1 MLGHDAMTTTNYIV
15 TVTSENRVYLNG
27 NIELVTSVEAA
38 NMLSLSRARISQL
51 ITDGKI
57 RGYKLKALL
66 LVPVDD
72 LVRYMDSKE
81 G

>member
-1 MLGHDAMTTTNYIV
+1 MLNDKDYIV
-15 TVTSENRVYLNG
+15 SVTRQNRVYLNG
-27 NIELVTSVEAA
+27 NTELITSVEAA
-38 NMLSLSRARISQL
+38 NMLSVSRARVSQL
-51 ITDGKI
+51 IAENRI

-72 LVRYMDSKE
+72 IVSYMDARE

>member
-1 MLGHDAMTTTNYIV
+1 MVDTSNYIV
-15 TVTSENRVYLNG
+15 TVTNENRVYLNG
-27 NIELVTSVEAA
+27 NVELVTSVEAA

-51 ITDGKI
+51 ITDGRI

-72 LVRYMDSKE
+72 LVAYMDSKE

>member
-1 MLGHDAMTTTNYIV
+1 MVEANNYIL
-15 TVTSENRVYLNG
+15 TVTSENRIYLNG
-27 NIELVTSVEAA
+27 NVELVTSVEAA

-51 ITDGKI
+51 IADGRI

-72 LVRYMDSKE
+72 IVSYTDAKE

>member
-1 MLGHDAMTTTNYIV
+1 MTMNNYIV

-51 ITDGKI
+51 IADGRI

-72 LVRYMDSKE
+72 LIRYADSKE

>member
-1 MLGHDAMTTTNYIV
+1 MVDTNNYIV
-15 TVTSENRVYLNG
+15 TVTNENRVYLNG

-51 ITDGKI
+51 ITDGRI

-72 LVRYMDSKE
+72 LVAYMNSKE

>member
-1 MLGHDAMTTTNYIV
+1 MTTDNYIV
-15 TVTSENRVYLNG
+15 TVTGENRVYLNG

-72 LVRYMDSKE
+72 ILRYIDSRE

>member
-1 MLGHDAMTTTNYIV
+1 MTTANYIV

-27 NIELVTSVEAA
+27 NVELVTSVEAA

-51 ITDGKI
+51 IADGRI

-72 LVRYMDSKE
+72 LVAYMDSKE

>member
-1 MLGHDAMTTTNYIV
+1 MNMANYIV

-66 LVPVDD
+66 LMPVDD

>member
-1 MLGHDAMTTTNYIV
+1 MNMDNYIV

-27 NIELVTSVEAA
+27 NTELVTSVEAA

-51 ITDGKI
+51 ITDGRI

-66 LVPVDD
+66 LVPMDD
-72 LVRYMDSKE
+72 LVRYMDSRDV
-81 G
+81 

>member
-1 MLGHDAMTTTNYIV
+1 MSTANYIV
-15 TVTSENRVYLNG
+15 TVTNENRVYLNG
-27 NIELVTSVEAA
+27 NTELVTSVEAA

-51 ITDGKI
+51 ITDGRI
-57 RGYKLKALL
+57 RGFKLKALL

-72 LVRYMDSKE
+72 LVAYMDSKE

>member
-1 MLGHDAMTTTNYIV
+1 MTTANYIV
-15 TVTSENRVYLNG
+15 TVTDENRVYLNG
-27 NIELVTSVEAA
+27 NVELVTSVEAA

-51 ITDGKI
+51 IADGRI

-72 LVRYMDSKE
+72 LTTYMNSKE